1 MSISSCEPLPQMT
14 TASDEKPW
22 MTAPAFGRSLRTG
35 IGFNLLVRDVA
46 RGVAFAETVLG
57 ATVPHWSED
66 FAAIRVNG
74 ADYMLHHDRTYRN
87 NALYGIVASAE
98 GRGIG
103 VELRVYGL
111 DPDRAE
117 SAARV
122 GGWTVLAAS
131 EDKPHGL
138 RECVILDD
146 EGYAWVPGVAIKG
159 GD

>member
-1 MSISSCEPLPQMT
+1 MT
-14 TASDEKPW
+14 TPSDEKPW
-22 MTAPAFGRSLRTG
+22 MSAPDFGRSLRAG
-35 IGFNLLVRDVA
+35 VGFNLLVRNVA

-57 ATVPHWSED
+57 ATVPHWNED

-74 ADYMLHHDRTYRN
+74 SDFMLHHDRTYRN
-87 NALYGIVASAE
+87 NVLHGIVATAE

-103 VELRVYGL
+103 VELRVYGT

-117 SAARV
+117 AAARA
-122 GGWTVLAAS
+122 GGWTVLAGS

-146 EGYAWVPGVAIKG
+146 EGYAWVPGIAIP
-159 GD
+159 GDG